1 MHKCLSLIASFLRA
15 TTSTYLRWASQV
27 FIYTFDTLKGIDLA
41 LPTLTLIAMVIDCQD
56 WF

>member
-1 MHKCLSLIASFLRA
+1 MHKSLSLIATFLKA
-15 TTSTYLRWASQV
+15 MTPTYSRSQV